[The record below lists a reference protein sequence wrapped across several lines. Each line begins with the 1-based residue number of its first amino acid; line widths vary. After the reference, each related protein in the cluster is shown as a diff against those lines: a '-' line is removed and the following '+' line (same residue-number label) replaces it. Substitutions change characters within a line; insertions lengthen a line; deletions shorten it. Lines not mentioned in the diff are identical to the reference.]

1 MRRMFLALATL
12 SVASTACAQQPTPQA
27 KEAKEADPTRTV
39 TATTTPA
46 GWTVRL
52 DDKDTTRYKVT
63 DTRFETMGTGLHV
76 TSGPAA
82 IYYKDDVKNLSGV
95 SATFVQMEAPRHAE
109 AYGLFFAGRDLG
121 DPAKQTYV
129 YFIVR
134 GDGQYNISQRAGSE
148 VHRIVPWT
156 PSDAVARQDS
166 AGKARNA
173 LSVTVGAD
181 SVRFLANGKQVQ
193 AISRQEITNA
203 DGVAGLRVNH
213 NLNVHVDGFTVTT
226 R

>member
-1 MRRMFLALATL
+1 MRSTFLALGTL
-12 SVASTACAQQPTPQA
+12 FLTSAACAQQPTPQG
-27 KEAKEADPTRTV
+27 KEADPTRKV
-39 TATTTPA
+39 EAASATPA

-52 DDKDTTRYKVT
+52 DDKDTARYKAT
-63 DTRFETMGTGLHV
+63 DVRFESMGTGLHV

-82 IYYKDDVKNLSGV
+82 IYYKGDVNNLGGV
-95 SATFVQMEAPRHAE
+95 SATFVQMEAPRHPE
-109 AYGLFFAGRDLG
+109 AYGLFFAGRDLK

-129 YFIVR
+129 YYIVR
-134 GDGQYNISQRAGSE
+134 GDGQFNISHRAGSE

-156 PSDAVARQDS
+156 PSDALNKQDA

-181 SVRFLANGKQVQ
+181 SVRFLANGKQVH

-203 DGVAGLRVNH
+203 DGAAGLRVNH
-213 NLNVHVDGFTVTT
+213 NLNVHVDGFAVTT

>member
-1 MRRMFLALATL
+1 MRTTFLALGTL
-12 SVASTACAQQPTPQA
+12 FVTSAACAQQPASQG
-27 KEAKEADPTRTV
+27 KEADPTRKV
-39 TATTTPA
+39 EAAAATPA

-52 DDKDTTRYKVT
+52 DDKDTARYKVT
-63 DTRFETMGTGLHV
+63 DTRFESMGTGLHV

-82 IYYKDDVKNLSGV
+82 IYYKGDVKNLGGV
-95 SATFVQMEAPRHAE
+95 SATFVQMEAPRHPE
-109 AYGLFFAGRDLG
+109 AYGLFFGGRDLK

-129 YFIVR
+129 YYIVR
-134 GDGQYNISQRAGSE
+134 GDGQFNISHRAGSE

-156 PSDAVARQDS
+156 ASAALNKQDA

-181 SVRFLANGKQVQ
+181 SVRFLANGKQVH

-203 DGVAGLRVNH
+203 DGAAGLRVNH
-213 NLNVHVDGFTVTT
+213 NLNVHVDGFAVTT